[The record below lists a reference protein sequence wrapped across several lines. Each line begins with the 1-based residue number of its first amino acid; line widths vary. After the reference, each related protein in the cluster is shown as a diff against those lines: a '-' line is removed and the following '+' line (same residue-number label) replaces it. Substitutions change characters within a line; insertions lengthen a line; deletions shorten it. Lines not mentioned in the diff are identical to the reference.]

1 MKNSTFSPIFLEKVD
16 IMYVIVYTLI
26 KVREIMNVTTF
37 RKDIFNCLNK
47 LEDGMPLR
55 ITNKNDSYI
64 VMNEK
69 DYSALQETIYLL
81 QDPVTREMIMT
92 PSDQIEWIDESE
104 FPWNEKPTGN

>member
-1 MKNSTFSPIFLEKVD
+1 
-16 IMYVIVYTLI
+16 
-26 KVREIMNVTTF
+26 
-37 RKDIFNCLNK
+37 
-47 LEDGMPLR
+47 
-55 ITNKNDSYI
+55 
-64 VMNEK
+64 MNEK